1 MAWRERGFLMFGR
14 KEQIPTRVGALE
26 KRRTARNIMG
36 GGAPNRGKGDKQT
49 SPAVIVISIFIVST
63 IVAYLLTINYIDS
76 GGLHMSLGN
85 DDLDRLLF
93 KQGSHNFTGNQMM
106 DYAILIGL
114 RGFALFVATGIWP
127 LVTLLLQRATDNA
140 QVNLYHLFWAT
151 PVIILFVVLI
161 FKDIFGPAV
170 VAILGDLT

>member
-1 MAWRERGFLMFGR
+1 MFGR
-14 KEQIPTRVGALE
+14 KEKIPTRVGASE
-26 KRRTARNIMG
+26 KRRMARNLMG
-36 GGAPNRGKGDKQT
+36 GGPVQGRNDKQT

-93 KQGSHNFTGNQMM
+93 KQGTHNFTGNQML

-114 RGFALFVATGIWP
+114 RGFALFAITGIWP